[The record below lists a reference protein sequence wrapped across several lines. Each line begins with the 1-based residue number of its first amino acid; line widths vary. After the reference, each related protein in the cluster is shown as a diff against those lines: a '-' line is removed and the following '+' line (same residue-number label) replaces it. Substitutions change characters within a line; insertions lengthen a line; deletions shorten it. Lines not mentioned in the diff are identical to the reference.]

1 MNSYRPSTGLGG
13 LLWQEIMAII
23 YLFLLFFHCKL
34 TLNCWLCLPFF
45 LFLFGMISFFVN
57 GFCQYTVGAAFKLFC
72 SGMMLAISLMK
83 WQRNPSGLWASPSP
97 LAEGSSLP
105 SGALSLFSAP
115 SHGNTKGNYENTH
128 LGADLR
134 QPYFT
139 PAVTLGVVFP
149 NINQNCC
156 GLMKDYGVVVLQKE
170 KSQQHGERWSLGVNN
185 CFVFA
190 KRCSRGEGSPADI
203 PISLCFGCSQPEPT
217 EIGLEAS
224 QWKWLHFQPCS
235 EGGDVWM
242 CVSAGSWGGTLT
254 LLPSSCRA
262 GCHSETLAIAVGQPA
277 PAACSDHGP
286 SQSQRW
292 VTTDKC

>member
-170 KSQQHGERWSLGVNN
+170 KSQQHGERWSLGLT
-185 CFVFA
+185 
-190 KRCSRGEGSPADI
+190 
-203 PISLCFGCSQPEPT
+203 ISLFLPKDV
-217 EIGLEAS
+217 A
-224 QWKWLHFQPCS
+224 
-235 EGGDVWM
+235 GGKVHQQ
-242 CVSAGSWGGTLT
+242 TF
-254 LLPSSCRA
+254 PSPSVLGA
-262 GCHSETLAIAVGQPA
+262 
-277 PAACSDHGP
+277 P
-286 SQSQRW
+286 SQSPQR
-292 VTTDKC
+292 